1 MGIYEFSLFCEK
13 FLDKNCFENKNSPLS
28 WNESNEE
35 WKNKKFGIMYDMD
48 MLSTRHHV
56 GKM

>member
-13 FLDKNCFENKNSPLS
+13 NLEFFFFKNKNSSLS
-28 WNESNEE
+28 WNENNEE
-35 WKNKKFGIMYDMD
+35 WKNKKFGIMYGID
-48 MLSTRHHV
+48 MLSTRENV